1 MKKNELV
8 VLLLSLFNIF
18 LVILL
23 LFFLNSV
30 FFTKNNSRSI
40 NEKENVYSLKDD
52 YKDLTILIITKD
64 GMKAYV
70 EAKVNFESN
79 APEKIIISKNLKNE
93 MLNFGMK
100 VNNLEELI
108 KLNNYKNISKVIKTE
123 LEKNNYVVNNV
134 IIENIELV
142 KNI

>member
-8 VLLLSLFNIF
+8 VLFLSLFNIF

-30 FFTKNNSRSI
+30 FFAKNNSRTI

-64 GMKAYV
+64 GMKAYI

-108 KLNNYKNISKVIKTE
+108 KLNNYKNISKVIKAE